1 MKRTLTLGIGMT
13 VILFFTSC
21 QREESINIDQNR
33 IYTEYAFTYDSEK
46 GQSIMGASFRLDN
59 NGGKRIELSYPAR
72 IAFDGENMSYRR
84 AFGDYQLKR
93 TGSMTNGSFIYTDL
107 DGNVYENSI
116 NSVRPI
122 ELPFGLTRI
131 NRNGNFFLP
140 WIGDALQP
148 GETVTVIIDPQ
159 GEGSNRTFTTSSTGA
174 THIVLEEFKLRQI
187 EPGFAKIEILRE
199 HSHSLTSTPLSGG
212 RMEVK
217 YKSREVNIEITD

>member
-33 IYTEYAFTYDSEK
+33 IYTEYSYTYDSEK
-46 GQSIMGASFRLDN
+46 SQSIMEASFRIDN

-72 IAFDGENMSYRR
+72 IAFDGENMGYRKT
-84 AFGDYQLKR
+84 FGDYQLKR
-93 TGSMTNGSFIYTDL
+93 TGNLNNGSFVYTDL
-107 DGNVYENSI
+107 DGNSYENNISLLR
-116 NSVRPI
+116 SI
-122 ELPFGLTRI
+122 ELPFGLTSI

-140 WIGDALQP
+140 WTGDALQP
-148 GETVTVIIDPQ
+148 GETISVIIDPQ

-174 THIVLEEFKLRQI
+174 THIVLDEFKLRQI
-187 EPGFAKIEILRE
+187 EPGFAKIEIIRE
-199 HSHSLTSTPLSGG
+199 QSNSITSAPLSGG